1 MLPFEALFRVHKTDS
16 HQAGRKITCA
26 RLSLSKLHS
35 RRSTY
40 SHQTQG
46 GGSRVAKIS
55 QAPQKAR
62 RRALMEVWWIALLA
76 LAFASRDYCAPLENQ
91 LSRDENNSIVEAVNT
106 YKGDRNTSSVFRL
119 LDVGTKGKQN
129 VKNCSALISGDT
141 VNTTVIRCDPTK
153 ITCVNSGMQKQSRE
167 KRATQRRGR
176 GYHKH
181 SGVRRNSLNKLAIN
195 VTEDTVQ
202 PACFSCVICSLT
214 NSCAT

>member
-153 ITCVNSGMQKQSRE
+153 PIFVNAERQKQWRE
-167 KRATQRRGR
+167 NMTEERKERR
-176 GYHKH
+176 YENP
-181 SGVRRNSLNKLAIN
+181 SGLRKNVLDKPKLNITGGSSN
-195 VTEDTVQ
+195 V
-202 PACFSCVICSLT
+202 ACVSCVVCTIT
-214 NSCAT
+214 NSC